1 MSSVYKNVTILGTSH
16 ISKESILDIKKF
28 FAEEK
33 PEIIALE
40 LDAIR
45 FNSLLKKKVKKI
57 KFKDIKKIGITG
69 FLFNII
75 GSWSS
80 KKLGKITEVN
90 PGSEMLTAIKL
101 AKKEKIKIYLID
113 QDIRVT
119 LKKLSNRITLK
130 EKIRFLFEIFNF
142 SKNRKKISNFD
153 LSKVPNKKVIKKITK
168 EFKKKY
174 PSVYLTLITERNTL
188 MAKNLNKIMNHT
200 EDKILAIVGAG
211 HEEEI
216 LRILKNEK

>member
-1 MSSVYKNVTILGTSH
+1 MELGDFWTL
-16 ISKESILDIKKF
+16 KDLNDF

-80 KKLGKITEVN
+80 KKLGKIAEVN

-119 LKKLSNRITLK
+119 LKKLS
-130 EKIRFLFEIFNF
+130 
-142 SKNRKKISNFD
+142 
-153 LSKVPNKKVIKKITK
+153 
-168 EFKKKY
+168 
-174 PSVYLTLITERNTL
+174 
-188 MAKNLNKIMNHT
+188 
-200 EDKILAIVGAG
+200 
-211 HEEEI
+211 
-216 LRILKNEK
+216 